1 MWVQTSF
8 FIINMENNWIN
19 NEILVFAILMNKI
32 LRFIF
37 KNQILKI
44 FCFIL
49 LNTSSYHLVA
59 VRNGKFISNNTRAI
73 GNV

>member
-44 FCFIL
+44 FLFYFIEYL
-49 LNTSSYHLVA
+49 FLSSGCSKEWEVY
-59 VRNGKFISNNTRAI
+59 KQ
-73 GNV
+73 